1 MSLKFKLIMVLMAF
15 GVTML
20 VATLLS
26 GQYLLNHTMV
36 KYIDRADEYRL
47 DRLKNNLE
55 VYMDEVGLFDTEWVS
70 EDVWQRLLTVSYR
83 IDLTHTYIPMNI
95 LLKREYPQ
103 LLRFHPDEFETRVS
117 LLNRDGKVIRGD
129 GLGSNEMMSEIVVDG
144 DIAGWVAYPH
154 HQSLTEQADI
164 EFTEQQST
172 FFTWGAV
179 LLTFVIVVL
188 LLIFVNHFMKPIRQL
203 TQGMRQLSQGK
214 FSTRLS
220 IYRQDEFGQ
229 LQKDFNHLAACLEKS
244 RHSRN
249 QWIAD
254 ISHELRTPL
263 TILHG
268 SLEAIED
275 GIRPA
280 SIENLHK
287 IHEEVMLLSRLVE
300 DFYQVALND
309 IGGLS
314 YKMQILDFQQLVSKS
329 VASIEGVAQE
339 KGLLLC
345 YDVKEGD
352 YRINGDEARLGQM
365 ITNLLI
371 NSLSYTDAYT
381 HADEAGRIEVLLYNQ
396 SGNVVLEIN
405 DSEPGVAEDE
415 LSQLFERLYRTEM
428 SRNRRH
434 GGAGLGLSIVRQ
446 IVEAH
451 SGKIT
456 AHSSRLGG
464 LSLVIELPL

>member
-1 MSLKFKLIMVLMAF
+1 MSVKFKLILVLLGF
-15 GVTML
+15 GVMML
-20 VATLLS
+20 VAMLVS
-26 GQYLLNHTMV
+26 SQYLLNNTMV
-36 KYIDRADEYRL
+36 KYIDKADEYRL
-47 DRLKNNLE
+47 DRLKHNLE
-55 VYMDEVGLFDTEWVS
+55 VYMDETGVFDTEWVT

-83 IDLTHTYIPMNI
+83 IDLTHTYIPIDI
-95 LLKREYPQ
+95 LLTREYPE

-117 LLNRDGKVIRGD
+117 LLSREGKVVRGD
-129 GLGSNEMMSEIVVDG
+129 ALGSNEMMSEIIVDG

-154 HQSLTEQADI
+154 HHSLTEQADI
-164 EFTEQQST
+164 EFTEQQSSI
-172 FFTWGAV
+172 FTWGAIVLTLIVIV
-179 LLTFVIVVL
+179 LLILFA
-188 LLIFVNHFMKPIRQL
+188 NHFMKPMRQL
-203 TQGMRQLSQGK
+203 TQGMRQLSQGD

-280 SIENLHK
+280 NAENLHK

-314 YKMQILDFQQLVSKS
+314 YKMQAIDFQQLVLKS
-329 VASIEGVAQE
+329 VSSLEGVAEE
-339 KGLLLC
+339 KGLLLNLT
-345 YDVKEGD
+345 VKDGR
-352 YRINGDEARLGQM
+352 YRLNGDEARLGQM
-365 ITNLLI
+365 VTNLLI
-371 NSLSYTDAYT
+371 NSLSYTDAQT
-381 HADEAGRIEVLLYNQ
+381 ASKQAGRIEVLLYNQ
-396 SGNVVLEIN
+396 SGKVVLEIN
-405 DSEPGVAEDE
+405 DSEPGVDE
-415 LSQLFERLYRTEM
+415 QEMPQLFERLYRTEM

-434 GGAGLGLSIVRQ
+434 GGAGLGLSIVMQ

-451 SGKIT
+451 AGKISAT
-456 AHSSRLGG
+456 ASKLGG
-464 LSLVIELPL
+464 VRIIVELPL